1 VEASSIHSKVPSV
14 VLSLR
19 PIQVSSL
26 DVIRSVTASSSVAE
40 SNVARL
46 PPIAWQAVS
55 AAAHVAVAVET

>member
-1 VEASSIHSKVPSV
+1 
-14 VLSLR
+14 
-19 PIQVSSL
+19 VSSL